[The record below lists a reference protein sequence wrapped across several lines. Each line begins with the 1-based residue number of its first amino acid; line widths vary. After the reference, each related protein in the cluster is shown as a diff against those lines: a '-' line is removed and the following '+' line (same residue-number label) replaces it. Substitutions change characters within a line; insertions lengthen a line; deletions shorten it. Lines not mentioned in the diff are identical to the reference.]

1 MILNCNSCGK
11 KFVVPDNAITA
22 SGRVVQCGSCGNKW
36 KQFPINAIKQ
46 TRSIT
51 STKKIES
58 KSRPN
63 HQKIQKTKKAKKS
76 AARKSR
82 EIDLYSP
89 EYLAKKHG
97 IKIDES
103 KDNESIVSKNSIKVN
118 FGFYSSLIIFLIIS
132 ISFLRL
138 LYFSQ
143 DIIIAQ
149 FPVSEGYLNYLF
161 EKKDKTIIF
170 VSHKY
175 QNLKKCDK
183 IFSIENSIV
192 KQLNPLSLK

>member
-36 KQFPINAIKQ
+36 KQFPVNAIKQ
-46 TRSIT
+46 TPSIT

-97 IKIDES
+97 IKLSDDVKTTSFNNNIS
-103 KDNESIVSKNSIKVN
+103 
-118 FGFYSSLIIFLIIS
+118 FGFYNYLLLFLVIIITLS
-132 ISFLRL
+132 RG
-138 LYFSQ
+138 LYFFQ
-143 DIIIAQ
+143 DFVVQKLPFTEFYIDY
-149 FPVSEGYLNYLF
+149 FF
-161 EKKDKTIIF
+161 ESIRNIF
-170 VSHKY
+170 ELWK
-175 QNLKKCDK
+175 NL
-183 IFSIENSIV
+183 IFSY
-192 KQLNPLSLK
+192 